1 MIVKILV
8 ALFIFR
14 MIVRAYLMVKLRKL
28 EKKRNTTNLEN
39 QVLIKALNGQIER
52 IVKFR
57 RQWWV

>member
-8 ALFIFR
+8 GLFILR
-14 MIVRAYLMVKLRKL
+14 VVIKAYLMVNLRKL

-39 QVLIKALNGQIER
+39 KALIRALNGQIER
-52 IVKFR
+52 LVKFR

>member
-1 MIVKILV
+1 MILNTLV
-8 ALFIFR
+8 ALFVFR
-14 MIVRAYLMVKLRKL
+14 MVVRAYIMVKLRKL

-52 IVKFR
+52 LVKFR